1 MYQKLLTRLLGIF
14 DIPSG
19 PIVGLWS
26 LTILVGC
33 IFSILKTHEVSTP
46 VATIF
51 SVVITNFAG
60 HKMVKVWKGTDQD
73 QDSQGDDNEDTTAKP
88 SK

>member
-33 IFSILKTHEVSTP
+33 IFSILKTHEVSSP

-60 HKMVKVWKGTDQD
+60 HKMIKVWKGRDQD
-73 QDSQGDDNEDTTAKP
+73 NQGDNNGNDSTKP
-88 SK
+88 QS

>member
-1 MYQKLLTRLLGIF
+1 MYQKLLTQILGIF

-26 LTILVGC
+26 LVILVGC
-33 IFSILKTHEVSTP
+33 MFSILKTHEVSAP

-51 SVVITNFAG
+51 SVVITNFAA
-60 HKMVKVWKGTDQD
+60 HKVVKVWKGQD
-73 QDSQGDDNEDTTAKP
+73 QDVQGDDNVSQS